1 MVLIHRA
8 LKLLHPP
15 LPKQVTFGIDPDSAA
30 FCQKHGVP
38 LPILPSRV
46 LIAIRAVCARV
57 AQKSGAAEQNDEI
70 RWDAEESTVLAH
82 DGSAGDLLTSL
93 LNARAVASSPSF

>member
-1 MVLIHRA
+1 MVLHHLA
-8 LKLLHPP
+8 LQILRPP
-15 LPKQVTFGIDPDSAA
+15 LPKQVNFGIDPDAAA
-30 FCQKHGVP
+30 FCQKHGVS

-46 LIAIRAVCARV
+46 LIAIRAICARV

-70 RWDAEESTVLAH
+70 QWDAEESTVLAN

-93 LNARAVASSPSF
+93 LNAHAVASP